1 MDRRRCQICNWIT
14 TLVSEWVSEWLEVGM
29 PVGETKKK
37 RKTIKINAPIENG
50 NKSLSRSSELPGID
64 SDAHCSDQV
73 CTRRKESRVS
83 FVILTCFSFF
93 FRFLDQSG
101 SNQGRSEAL
110 FFFLFFYYSPSP
122 NIQIFRWPRSKIH
135 SGRNTI
141 QNNIDANLSVRA
153 SCRGE
158 KSDQNEVS

>member
-1 MDRRRCQICNWIT
+1 MPNLHFNYNI
-14 TLVSEWVSEWLEVGM
+14 SEWVKSVCLSAR
-29 PVGETKKK
+29 TKKK
-37 RKTIKINAPIENG
+37 REKRKRKINTPIENG

-83 FVILTCFSFF
+83 FVISTCFSFL
-93 FRFLDQSG
+93 FRSSSG
-101 SNQGRSEAL
+101 SNQGGSKAL

-122 NIQIFRWPRSKIH
+122 NIQIFRWPSSKIH